1 MVKIGIIGNIEHLG
15 SNVEYF
21 LTIKNVNISGAY
33 CDGQGIENIAGIQSF
48 SDLNTL
54 LELSDAIYILAS
66 EQDPYEISIQAF
78 RNGKH
83 VFLEQISTLSVD
95 QIGQLLKSR
104 KEANVKCM
112 IGSKELCHPAFLA
125 VSHQHLTPLFIES
138 QRSLIFDKD
147 NSKHIILDLMM
158 KDIAVVL
165 NIVKSDIKRI
175 WANGHKIIGDQ
186 NDMAN
191 ARLEFSNGCVAV
203 LSVDTNSQHSQSHLK
218 IYEEHKITTIDFEL
232 SQTSVLTRAEN
243 DNSLLTA
250 TLLPLEEADP
260 LRYQLENFRDSI
272 LTDANPL
279 LKLREGYEKLDIAH
293 KILKKILSSG
303 DE

>member
-1 MVKIGIIGNIEHLG
+1 MVKIGIVGNIEQLG
-15 SNVEYF
+15 SNAEYF
-21 LTIKNVNISGAY
+21 LTTDNISISGLY
-33 CDGQGIENIAGIQSF
+33 HNGQIKENIEGITSF
-48 SDLNTL
+48 SNLNTL
-54 LELSDAIYILAS
+54 LDVSDAIFILAS
-66 EQDPYEISIQAF
+66 EQDSYEISIQAF

-112 IGSKELCHPAFLA
+112 VGSKELCHPAFLA
-125 VSHQHLTPLFIES
+125 ISHQQLTPLFIES
-138 QRSLIFDKD
+138 QRSITYNKD
-147 NSKHIILDLMM
+147 NTKNIILDLMM

-175 WANGHKIIGDQ
+175 WANGHKILGDQ
-186 NDMAN
+186 TDMAN

-203 LSVDTNSQHSQSHLK
+203 LSVDKNSQHNQSHLK
-218 IYEEHKITTIDFEL
+218 IYEEANITSIDFEL
-232 SQTSVLTRAEN
+232 SQTSVLTIAER
-243 DNSLLTA
+243 DNSLLTS
-250 TLLPLEEADP
+250 TLLPLEEVDP
-260 LRYQLENFRDSI
+260 FRYQLENFRDSI